1 MNQYAPSQKD
11 PQPIPIT
18 MSLEKAVPVGGAT
31 ASTFTWPQAIPLAVW
46 TIPHNLGRYPSV
58 TVVDTTG
65 AKVEPDISY
74 VDSNI
79 IQITHGAAFAGKAY
93 LN

>member
-1 MNQYAPSQKD
+1 MTDASLG
-11 PQPIPIT
+11 IPIT
-18 MSLEKAVPVGGAT
+18 LTLEKAVSVLGDGSPT
-31 ASTFTWPQAIPLAVW
+31 YTWTQSSPLITW
-46 TIPHNLGRYPSV
+46 TIPHNLNSHPSV

-74 VDSNI
+74 IDSNI
-79 IQITHGAAFAGKAY
+79 IQINFGTAFAGSAY